1 MLCLRGL
8 YGLLRGNDTV
18 SLLWMTNDNF
28 GKDRNSN
35 EIFAII
41 RLICTADLGALA
53 FISGRYAFVQKDY
66 LATKDFVLTI
76 LRRRATCF
84 RNIVNSSM
92 SS

>member
-1 MLCLRGL
+1 
-8 YGLLRGNDTV
+8 
-18 SLLWMTNDNF
+18 MTIL
-28 GKDRNSN
+28 GKTGIRTK
-35 EIFAII
+35 ILAII
-41 RLICTADLGALA
+41 LLICTADLGAVA